1 MRVFP
6 LVRIYLPP
14 RDDAAEFDEGGV
26 DLAGHVDEKEVVLWR
41 KSNKVLP
48 VTWKTRRTGLLH
60 VSGHVNAIEWSSLGK
75 HFNKFPLKE
84 HPIERYLK
92 KIKN

>member
-48 VTWKTRRTGLLH
+48 DT
-60 VSGHVNAIEWSSLGK
+60 
-75 HFNKFPLKE
+75 
-84 HPIERYLK
+84 
-92 KIKN
+92 

>member
-1 MRVFP
+1 MLVFP

-60 VSGHVNAIEWSSLGK
+60 VSGHYIIIYYRIAVSIFYFLQ
-75 HFNKFPLKE
+75 H
-84 HPIERYLK
+84 
-92 KIKN
+92 